1 MHYNKCIMRTI
12 ILTLLLLCL
21 SAFAGAETLKKA
33 TITTPKEGRHYHVL
47 AEPGRTKAPTGKIE
61 VVEFFWYG
69 CPHCYRLE
77 SYMESWDRTKPSYIT
92 FRRVPVPYDGLWNLH
107 ARTYY
112 TAEKLNVIAKT
123 HRPFFDA
130 IHKERKTL
138 TSQNAI
144 ARFFAGYGVDPARF
158 NDTFGSF
165 SVEARMRLASK
176 EADFYKISSVP
187 TVIINGKYHTGADI
201 AGSEANL
208 IEVIR
213 YLTKLEHEKGP
224 ASSG

>member
-1 MHYNKCIMRTI
+1 MHNI
-12 ILTLLLLCL
+12 ITKFTLLLVFVSGL
-21 SAFAGAETLKKA
+21 AAAETLKKP
-33 TITTPKEGRHYHVL
+33 TVSTPKEGRHYHTL
-47 AEPGRTKAPTGKIE
+47 QEPGRTKVPTGKIE
-61 VVEFFWYG
+61 VIEFFWYG

-77 SYMESWDRTKPSYIT
+77 PYMEDWEKTKPSYVT

-112 TAEKLNVIAKT
+112 TAEKLKVVTKT

-138 TSQNAI
+138 TSQGAI
-144 ARFFAGYGVDPARF
+144 AKFFAGYGVDISRF
-158 NDTFGSF
+158 NDTFTSF

-187 TVIINGKYHTGADI
+187 TVIINGKYRSGADI

-213 YLTKLEHEKGP
+213 YLSKLEHEKDP